1 MSTHS
6 STRPNYIYA
15 ISSVALVLF
24 LLGLFAI
31 VVLQGQQ
38 MIRYFKEQID
48 IVVEL
53 KDGTTPTDQKV
64 LRNKLS
70 SSAFLLENSVR
81 FISKEQGAAIM
92 QKEFGEE
99 FLQLDMPNPLY
110 DVMLFHVKAEYLVSD
125 SLNEV
130 GTKLKE
136 LPFVSDLY
144 YQEDV
149 TEAIGRNLKNIAF
162 GVLVVGIF
170 CILVAIALI
179 LNTIRLALY
188 ANRFLI
194 KNMELVGASWS
205 TISRPFLSKSFLH
218 GLMSGIL
225 AIIGLTVLGYLI
237 IKDSPDLIDVI
248 YWPGIFYVFG
258 GILVAG
264 AAISLL
270 STYYV
275 VNKYLRMRVDDLY

>member
-1 MSTHS
+1 MSTQA

-15 ISSVALVLF
+15 IISVALVLF

-38 MIRYFKEQID
+38 MIKYFKEQIE
-48 IVVEL
+48 IIVEL
-53 KDGTTPTDQKV
+53 KDGTTSTDQKLV
-64 LRNKLS
+64 STKLMNS
-70 SSAFLLENSVR
+70 DYLLKNSIR

-92 QKEFGEE
+92 QQEFGKE

-110 DVMLFHVKAEYLVSD
+110 DVLLFRVRADYLEPD
-125 SLNEV
+125 SLNRIRQE
-130 GTKLKE
+130 LRE
-136 LPFVSDLY
+136 LPIVSDVY

-149 TEAIGRNLKNIAF
+149 TEAIGRNLKSIAF
-162 GVLVVGIF
+162 GVLIVGVF
-170 CILVAIALI
+170 CVLVAVALI

-205 TISRPFLSKSFLH
+205 AISRPFLRKSFVH
-218 GLMSGIL
+218 GLVSGLL
-225 AIIGLTVLGYLI
+225 AIAGISVLGYFILS
-237 IKDSPDLIDVI
+237 DSPELGEVI
-248 YWPGIFYVFG
+248 YWPGIAYVFA
-258 GILVAG
+258 GILIAG

-270 STYYV
+270 STYWV